1 MKPFSSMSLLLGLF
15 LLVSIALPRTAL
27 AHCDSLDGPVVNAA
41 RAALADGDVDHVLI
55 WVLPEQQQD
64 IQDAFA
70 RTLRVRALG
79 DEAAELADYWFFETV
94 VRLHRESE
102 GAPYTGLKPP
112 GWQPPALVAAAD
124 RVLLDGE
131 IDDLGERV
139 SSHVRAALHERYDRV
154 RALESFEPSDVPAG
168 RRYVAAYVDYVHFL
182 EGIHHVIHGHG
193 DMADH
198 H

>member
-1 MKPFSSMSLLLGLF
+1 MSLVLGLF
-15 LLVSIALPRTAL
+15 IFVSIALPHAAL
-27 AHCDSLDGPVVNAA
+27 AHCDSLDGPVVSAA
-41 RAALADGDVDHVLI
+41 RAALAEGDVDLVFI
-55 WVLPEQQQD
+55 WVLPEQEQE
-64 IQDAFA
+64 IRDAFE

-79 DEAAELADYWFFETV
+79 DEAVQLADYWFFETV

-102 GAPYTGLKPP
+102 GAPYTGLKPV

-139 SSHVRAALHERYDRV
+139 SSHVRAALHERYARV
-154 RALESFEPSDVPAG
+154 RALDGFGPSDVAAG

-182 EGIHHVIHGHG
+182 EGIHHLIHADGHI
-193 DMADH
+193 ADH